1 MEHIVQFGIT
11 IDDDTIRRH
20 VEAKATDAVVKGLK
34 QSLFRLGYN
43 DKPMGISDDVEEII
57 KMYLEEHKQE
67 IVDAAAERLA
77 DRLVR
82 TKAVKE
88 AVAKTVKEMKG
99 ELHDHG

>member
-11 IDDDTIRRH
+11 IDDDAIRKH
-20 VEAKATDAVVKGLK
+20 VEAKAADAVIRGLM
-34 QSLFRLGYN
+34 QSLFKLGYN
-43 DKPMGISDDVEEII
+43 DKPLGISGDVEEII
-57 KMYLEEHKQE
+57 EMFLEEHKQE

-88 AVAKTVKEMKG
+88 AVGEVVKGVK
-99 ELHDHG
+99 

>member
-20 VEAKATDAVVKGLK
+20 VEAKATDAVVKGLN
-34 QSLFRLGYN
+34 QTLFRLGYN
-43 DKPMGISDDVEEII
+43 DRLMGITEDVEKVIDTF
-57 KMYLEEHKQE
+57 LEEHKQE
-67 IVDAAAERLA
+67 IIDAAAERLA

-88 AVAKTVKEMKG
+88 AVARTVKEV
-99 ELHDHG
+99 E

>member
-11 IDDDTIRRH
+11 IDDDAIRRL
-20 VEAKATDAVVKGLK
+20 VEAKATDAVVKGLNRT
-34 QSLFRLGYN
+34 LFRLGYR
-43 DKPMGISDDVEEII
+43 DEPVGISGDVEEII
-57 KMYLEEHKQE
+57 KMFLEEHKQE

-88 AVAKTVKEMKG
+88 AVGEVVKGVK
-99 ELHDHG
+99 

>member
-43 DKPMGISDDVEEII
+43 DKPMGVSDDVEEII
-57 KMYLEEHKQE
+57 KMFLEEHKQE
-67 IVDAAAERLA
+67 IIDAAAERLA

-88 AVAKTVKEMKG
+88 AVAKVVKEV
-99 ELHDHG
+99 E

>member
-11 IDDDTIRRH
+11 IDDDAIRRH
-20 VEAKATDAVVKGLK
+20 VEAKAADSVVKGLK

-43 DKPMGISDDVEEII
+43 DRPMGITEDVENVIDAF
-57 KMYLEEHKQE
+57 LEEHKQE
-67 IVDAAAERLA
+67 IIDAAAERLA

-88 AVAKTVKEMKG
+88 AVAKTVKEV
-99 ELHDHG
+99 E